1 MIITIAIDTDE
12 DKDGL
17 KTLEAFVE
25 AFKQKEKFLAKR
37 KDFMPCASVYE
48 TARRRIAGERVVC
61 TDKPA
66 PKKRGRKPRNFNQEA

>member
-12 DKDGL
+12 DKDGIM
-17 KTLEAFVE
+17 TLHRFVE
-25 AFKQKEKFLAKR
+25 SMTDSKGKFVMKAE
-37 KDFMPCASVYE
+37 DFMPCASVYE

-66 PKKRGRKPRNFNQEA
+66 PKKR